1 MTLKISITKFKR
13 DKMSSKYPLAETN
26 YKILPSINS
35 PDDLKRLNI
44 HELETLAGEIREFI
58 IDTISKTGGHLGAS
72 LGVVELTLAVHYVF
86 NAPKDKIIW
95 DTGHQGYVHKII
107 TGRRDVF
114 HTIRQFRGISGF
126 LKRSESIYDVFG
138 AGHAS
143 TSISAAL
150 GIATARDFDG
160 ADYKVVAIIGDGAM
174 TAGLAYEAM
183 NNAGMMR
190 KNLIVIL
197 NDNNMSI
204 SPNVWAV
211 SKYFTDLIAS
221 AHYNKLKSFIWD
233 LTGQLD
239 GMGDRIRK
247 LAARVE
253 GGVKAIITPGML
265 FEALGFRYFGPVN
278 GHNIAKLIKIL
289 NEIKNLNGPI
299 LVHVI
304 TQKGKGYKPAEE
316 DEQKYHGVTPF
327 DKITGKMYKSD
338 KPQPPSYTKVFGEA
352 VVQLAKRNNK
362 IVGITAAM
370 PEGTGLNI
378 LAKEIPE
385 RFFDVGIAEQHAV
398 TFAAGLATEGYIPI
412 CAIYSTF
419 LQRAFDQIIHDVAL
433 QHLHVIF
440 AIDRAGLVGADGPT
454 HHGAFDLSY
463 LRLIPGMV
471 IMAPKDESE
480 LRDMLY
486 TATIYNKGPVAIRYP
501 RGNGVGVPLKDDFD
515 LIEIG
520 KSEILKEGR
529 DIAILAIGNMVYPA
543 LKSAEILQRYGIDA
557 MVVNM
562 RFVKPL
568 DEKLLDMIFEKFNKV
583 VTVEENTIRGGFGS
597 AVLEYAASKGVVNVK
612 FLIHGIPDE
621 FIEHGTQPELWQM
634 LKLDANGIAEK
645 ILETFEFDKVLIP
658 QKTHS

>member
-1 MTLKISITKFKR
+1 M
-13 DKMSSKYPLAETN
+13 EGN
-26 YKILPSINS
+26 YRILPRINS
-35 PDDLKRLNI
+35 PDDLKGLSVR
-44 HELETLAGEIREFI
+44 ELEELASEIREFI
-58 IDTISKTGGHLGAS
+58 IDTISKVGGHLGAS

-86 NAPKDKIIW
+86 NAPRDKIVW

-114 HTIRQFRGISGF
+114 HTIRQFKGISGF

-160 ADYKVVAIIGDGAM
+160 QDYKVVAIIGDGAM

-183 NNAGMMR
+183 NNAGVLK

-211 SKYFTDLIAS
+211 SKYFTELIAS
-221 AHYNKLKSFIWD
+221 SHYNKLKSFVWD

-239 GMGDRIRK
+239 SVGDRIRK

-278 GHNIAKLIKIL
+278 GHNIQKLIRIL
-289 NEIKNLNGPI
+289 SEIKNLNGPI
-299 LVHVI
+299 LLHVI

-316 DEQKYHGVTPF
+316 DEQKLHGVTPF
-327 DKITGKMYKSD
+327 DKVTGKMYKSD

-352 VVQLAKRNNK
+352 VVQLARQNSK

-378 LAKEIPE
+378 LKKEIPE

-398 TFAAGLATEGYIPI
+398 TFSAGLATEGYIPI

-433 QHLHVIF
+433 QHLHVVF
-440 AIDRAGLVGADGPT
+440 ALDRAGLVGADGPT

-463 LRLIPGMV
+463 LRLIPNMV

-501 RGNGVGVPLKDDFD
+501 RGNGVGVPLKENFD

-520 KSEILKEGR
+520 KAEILREGN
-529 DIAILAIGNMVYPA
+529 DIAILAVGSMVYPS
-543 LKSAEILQRYGIDA
+543 LKASEKLSSYGIDA

-568 DEKLLDMIFEKFNKV
+568 DEELLDYVFERFDKV

-597 AVLEYAASKGVVNVK
+597 AVLEYAAMRGVKNVK

-621 FIEHGTQPELWQM
+621 FIEHGTQNELWRM
-634 LKLDANGIAEK
+634 LKLDPDGIVERIIEAFDFEILKDKTK
-645 ILETFEFDKVLIP
+645 ILKNGE
-658 QKTHS
+658 S